1 MSALLALL
9 LGVLVALPALA
20 GLALLALPVVAGSRG
35 EGVAAGASVGVGAA
49 VLALAVVVALGRPQ
63 LDLVWV
69 PGLSGGLAV
78 DGLSAALVLT
88 TTTAALLVLLWTVRS
103 PEEGRRRLAG
113 LLLVFTAAMLLVVTA
128 TDLALLLLG
137 WELVGLTSY
146 ALVGHSW
153 REPDRVDAGITA
165 FLTTR
170 LADVGLYVAVGAAL
184 AGGGLALDRV
194 APTAAGSGWAQVA
207 VAGIVVAALG
217 KSAQLPFSGWLSGAM
232 LGPSPASAL
241 LHSATMVA
249 AGGYLL
255 LRVHPLLAATGWDV
269 GVAWVGAGTAVVMG
283 TVALAQRD
291 LKQLLA
297 ASTCAQLGFVL
308 IAAGTGATTA
318 GVLALVAHAATKSL
332 LFLCAGSWLDAL
344 GTKDLTALRGVG
356 RRYPAVGVA
365 ATVGALSLAGVP
377 PLALWVGKEAAL
389 ENTTGA
395 LYLAGLLGA
404 ALSAAYGGRVLAV
417 VLGPGVPEA
426 PGAPGVPGAPGAP
439 GTPGTPGAALDTERT
454 GTRTVTLP
462 AVLAVAV
469 LAALTVAI
477 GVLGLV
483 RSELRPGAEALVV
496 AGVLSVVVVL
506 GVVALDRQGV
516 GWSVPVLLRW
526 WGLRG
531 LLDGVGSSTLALAR
545 ALAAADDR
553 LVTATLVAPEATA
566 PSRWTVARVEE
577 PVVAAVS
584 ALTTGARRLGVA
596 ARRPQ
601 TGQLHT
607 YYAQAVLALV
617 VLAATLVLVR

>member
-1 MSALLALL
+1 MSAVLALL
-9 LGVLVALPALA
+9 VAVPAVVGLG
-20 GLALLALPVVAGSRG
+20 LLALPVLAGARG
-35 EGVAAGASVGVGAA
+35 ERAAAPVSVGVGTI

-63 LDLVWV
+63 LHLVWV

-88 TTTAALLVLLWTVRS
+88 TTTAALLVLLWTVRA
-103 PEEGRRRLAG
+103 PGQGRRRLAG

-128 TDLALLLLG
+128 GDLALLLLG
-137 WELVGLTSY
+137 WEVVGLTSY
-146 ALVGHSW
+146 ALVGHAW
-153 REPDRVDAGITA
+153 REPARVEAGITA

-184 AGGGLALDRV
+184 AGGGVALDRV
-194 APTAAGSGWAQVA
+194 APGAGSSGWAQVA

-255 LRVHPLLAATGWDV
+255 LRVHPLLVATGWNTV
-269 GVAWVGAGTAVVMG
+269 VAWVGAGTTVVMG

-308 IAAGTGATTA
+308 IAAGTGAVTG

-344 GTKDLTALRGVG
+344 GTKDLTALRGVA

-365 ATVGALSLAGVP
+365 ATIGALSLAGVP

-389 ENTTGA
+389 DDTTGA
-395 LYLAGLLGA
+395 LQVVGMLGA
-404 ALSAAYGGRVLAV
+404 ALSAAYGARVLAV
-417 VLGPGVPEA
+417 VLGPAA
-426 PGAPGVPGAPGAP
+426 PGAE
-439 GTPGTPGAALDTERT
+439 LDTERP
-454 GTRTVTLP
+454 GTRRVGAP

-469 LAALTVAI
+469 LATVTVVM
-477 GVLGLV
+477 GVVGLARV
-483 RSELRPGAEALVV
+483 DLRPGAWALVL
-496 AGVLSVVVVL
+496 AGALSVTVVAAVVL
-506 GVVALDRQGV
+506 LDRRRA
-516 GWSVPVLLRW
+516 GWTVPVLRDW

-531 LLDGVGSSTLALAR
+531 LLDGVGAATLRLGGV
-545 ALAAADDR
+545 LAAADDR
-553 LVTATLVAPEATA
+553 LVAATLAAPEATGPA
-566 PSRWTVARVEE
+566 RFASARVEE
-577 PVVAAVS
+577 PLVRGVATLA
-584 ALTTGARRLGVA
+584 TGTRRLGVA

-601 TGQLHT
+601 TGLLHT

-617 VLAATLVLVR
+617 VLAATVVLVR

>member
-1 MSALLALL
+1 VSAVLALL
-9 LGVLVALPALA
+9 VAVPAVVGLV
-20 GLALLALPVVAGSRG
+20 LLALPVLAGTRG
-35 EGVAAGASVGVGAA
+35 ERAAAPVSVGAA
-49 VLALAVVVALGRPQ
+49 TAVLGLAVVTALIRPE

-69 PGLSGGLAV
+69 PGLSAGLAV

-88 TTTAALLVLLWTVRS
+88 VAGAALPVLLWTVRA
-103 PEEGRRRLAG
+103 PGEGRRRLAG

-146 ALVGHSW
+146 ALIGHSW
-153 REPDRVDAGITA
+153 REPSRVDAGITA

-170 LADVGLYVAVGAAL
+170 LGDVGLYVAVGAAV
-184 AGGGLALDRV
+184 AGGGVGLDHV
-194 APTAAGSGWAQVA
+194 APTAGGSGWAQVA

-255 LRVHPLLAATGWDV
+255 LRVHPLLESTGWDNA
-269 GVAWVGAGTAVVMG
+269 VAWAGAATAVVMG

-308 IAAGTGATTA
+308 VAAGTGATTG

-332 LFLCAGSWLDAL
+332 LFLCAGSWLDAQ

-356 RRYPAVGVA
+356 RHYPAVGVA
-365 ATVGALSLAGVP
+365 SAVGALSLAGVP

-389 ENTTGA
+389 AGSTGA
-395 LYLAGLLGA
+395 LYVAGLLGA
-404 ALSAAYGGRVLAV
+404 VLSAAYGARVLAV
-417 VLGPGVPEA
+417 VLGPPET
-426 PGAPGVPGAPGAP
+426 GAE
-439 GTPGTPGAALDTERT
+439 LDTERR
-454 GTRTVTLP
+454 GTRQVGVP
-462 AVLAVAV
+462 AVLAVAG

-477 GVLGLV
+477 GVVGLA
-483 RSELRPGAEALVV
+483 RADLRPAAGELVV
-496 AGVLSVVVVL
+496 AGVLSVLVVAGVVL
-506 GVVALDRQGV
+506 LDRRRAGRTA
-516 GWSVPVLLRW
+516 PVLLDW
-526 WGLRG
+526 WGLRR
-531 LLDGVGSSTLALAR
+531 LLDGVGASTLRVAGV
-545 ALAAADDR
+545 LAAADER
-553 LVTATLVAPEATA
+553 LVAASLAAPEATG
-566 PSRWTVARVEE
+566 PARFE
-577 PVVAAVS
+577 
-584 ALTTGARRLGVA
+584 TTLIEGPLVRGVTTLATGTRRLGVV

-601 TGQLHT
+601 TGLLHT